1 MPVRFAEWG
10 ADLIVMPLMVLGTCV
25 AMMAFVFEMVD
36 ERLRVGV
43 LGRGFGSG
51 F

>member
-10 ADLIVMPLMVLGTCV
+10 ADLIEMPVMGLGACV
-25 AMMAFVFEMVD
+25 DMMAFVLEFVD

-43 LGRGFGSG
+43 LGWGFRQI
-51 F
+51 